1 MKMKIKIILIYNI
14 NNIKYMII
22 VKLIIKLSLYCVR
35 GICWLE
41 FGWSRR
47 ESLCFSLG
55 GLWRGVVGIGLLRLA
70 GIYLLRIGIILLLR
84 ILYCMIKALFSLL
97 IIATTKKNLKLELSA
112 SRTPKTKC
120 MLLLLSKSSRKIKR
134 KYKILSSTYPVYQK
148 VISS

>member
-1 MKMKIKIILIYNI
+1 MNKIIYKYNI
-14 NNIKYMII
+14 NSIKFMII

-35 GICWLE
+35 AIYWLA
-41 FGWSRR
+41 FGLSLRG
-47 ESLCFSLG
+47 SLCFSLG
-55 GLWRGVVGIGLLRLA
+55 GLWRGLVGIGLLRLG

-112 SRTPKTKC
+112 SRTLKTKC
-120 MLLLLSKSSRKIKR
+120 MLLLLSKSSRKMKP

-148 VISS
+148 AINS